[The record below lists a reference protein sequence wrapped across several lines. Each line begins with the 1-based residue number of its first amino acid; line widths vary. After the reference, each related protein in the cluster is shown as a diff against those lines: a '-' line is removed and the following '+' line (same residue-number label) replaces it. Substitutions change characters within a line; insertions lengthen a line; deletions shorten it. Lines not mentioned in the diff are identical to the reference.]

1 MKFSFS
7 SLGCASALP
16 TVNRFPSAHVLNV
29 HERLFLL
36 DCGEGCQMQL
46 RRYGFSILKI
56 QNIFIS
62 HVHGDHLFGIYGLL
76 STMSMLG
83 RTAPVFIY
91 APSEFSAILSD
102 FLRHFGGMFKYE
114 IIHTALK
121 GDGLDV
127 IFDAKNFEVLSFPL
141 NHRIECYGFL
151 FREKDPKR
159 NVHKYLIEKESL
171 TLKEIAKLKE
181 GEDVTRDNGDILLN
195 KEFTYMPYK
204 PRSFAYC
211 SDTAPFRA
219 LKDYIKDVDLLYHE
233 ATFSSDMSEMAKATM
248 HSTASDAARTA
259 KEANA
264 GKLVIGHYSSRYK
277 ELLTLLKEARYLFPG
292 TYLAEEGTEFDVPM
306 KNTEKDVYEKD

>member
-1 MKFSFS
+1 
-7 SLGCASALP
+7 
-16 TVNRFPSAHVLNV
+16 
-29 HERLFLL
+29 
-36 DCGEGCQMQL
+36 
-46 RRYGFSILKI
+46 
-56 QNIFIS
+56 
-62 HVHGDHLFGIYGLL
+62 
-76 STMSMLG
+76 
-83 RTAPVFIY
+83 
-91 APSEFSAILSD
+91 
-102 FLRHFGGMFKYE
+102 
-114 IIHTALK
+114 
-121 GDGLDV
+121 
-127 IFDAKNFEVLSFPL
+127 
-141 NHRIECYGFL
+141 
-151 FREKDPKR
+151 
-159 NVHKYLIEKESL
+159 
-171 TLKEIAKLKE
+171 
-181 GEDVTRDNGDILLN
+181 
-195 KEFTYMPYK
+195 MPYK